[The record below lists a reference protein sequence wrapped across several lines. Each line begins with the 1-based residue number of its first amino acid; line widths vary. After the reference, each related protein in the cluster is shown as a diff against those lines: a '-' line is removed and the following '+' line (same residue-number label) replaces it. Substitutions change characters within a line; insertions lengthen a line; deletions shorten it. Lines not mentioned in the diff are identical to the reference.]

1 MALVR
6 SRRAACAQEYGGL
19 RIQAPGRGVEPNH
32 MGRLRL
38 ASRTAFPR
46 PLPALALAAY
56 VLVYLSWQA
65 LHWLPGKQELGQLF
79 LIPADAIALWAVWD
93 ASRRSAGHPR
103 VHAFWRLFA
112 LAIAAELAADVALSY
127 NDIHYAAAPFPSL
140 ADAFFLSFF
149 ALLFAALLRVP
160 VARATRSLRVRLA
173 LDGATIVLG
182 GGALVWYFVLGPNA
196 VAGHGS
202 PLATAVSLAYP
213 IGDLVL
219 LAGLAA
225 VLLRRSIPVLHP
237 SLLWIA
243 AGVVLSIVADVVY
256 GYGVLHGAYTGGD
269 PIDTLYLLEFVCF
282 TLAALSQRPV
292 GADDRGAHA
301 EQYARP
307 AARASWLPYLALAG
321 GFGLVLAVESHD
333 AFFPGFSLMLIL
345 AALAAL
351 VATRQLLVQRAL
363 VRLQAALAESERRF
377 RAIFDNAGVGITYTD
392 LDGPAIIDAN
402 ATFSA
407 MVGRTP
413 EQLRGQDYSSFAGP
427 EFQGADRA
435 LAEAIKRGE
444 IDQLQQELR
453 YAGADGAMRWAM
465 LTVSTVRD
473 REGVPREVVGIFE
486 DITRR
491 REVERIKDE
500 LVSLVG
506 HELRTPLTS
515 IRGTLGLLDGGLLGK
530 LPAEAREMIGVA
542 IVNTD
547 RLTRLVNDTLDAE
560 RARAGRLELERA
572 PVAADELAAQAIQAV
587 QATADAA
594 GVELRCD
601 AAELTVDADADRIVQ
616 TLVNLLGNAVK
627 FSPAGGLVTLS
638 AHREERDA
646 HFCVHDEGRGI
657 PADQLE
663 RIFERFNQV
672 DASDTTEKGGT
683 GLGLAISRG
692 IVEGHGGRIWA
703 ASEPGRGA
711 TLHFTLPL
719 AHAAAPVTEEAIA

>member
-1 MALVR
+1 
-6 SRRAACAQEYGGL
+6 
-19 RIQAPGRGVEPNH
+19 
-32 MGRLRL
+32 MGRLRS

-46 PLPALALAAY
+46 PALTLALAAY

-79 LIPADAIALWAVWD
+79 LIPIDAVALWAAWR

-103 VHAFWRLFA
+103 VRSFWRLFA
-112 LAIAAELAADVALSY
+112 FAVAAETAADIALAY
-127 NDIHYAAAPFPSL
+127 NDLHYAAAPFPSL
-140 ADAFFLSFF
+140 ADAFFLSYFV
-149 ALLFAALLRVP
+149 LLFIALMRVP
-160 VARATRSLRVRLA
+160 VARVTRSLRVRLV
-173 LDGATIVLG
+173 LDGATIAIG

-196 VAGHGS
+196 VAGQDT

-225 VLLRRSIPVLHP
+225 VLLRRSIPALHV

-243 AGVVLSIVADVVY
+243 AGVMCSIVADVVY
-256 GYGVLHGAYTGGD
+256 GYGVLHGTYAGGD
-269 PIDTLYLLEFVCF
+269 PIDTLYLLAFVCF
-282 TLAALSQRPV
+282 TFAAAAQRPV
-292 GADDRGAHA
+292 HADDPNAHVA
-301 EQYARP
+301 SYAQP
-307 AARASWLPYLALAG
+307 VARASWLPYLALAS
-321 GFGLVLAVESHD
+321 GFGLVLVVESHD

-345 AALAAL
+345 AALAAI
-351 VATRQLLVQRAL
+351 VATRQLLAQRAL

-413 EQLRGQDYSSFAGP
+413 EQLRGHDYSSFAGP

-435 LAEAIKRGE
+435 LAAAIKRGE

-453 YAGADGAMRWAM
+453 YASADGAMRWAM

-491 REVERIKDE
+491 REAERFKDE

-515 IRGTLGLLDGGLLGK
+515 IRGTLGLLNSGVLGE
-530 LPAEAREMIGVA
+530 LPAEAGDMIGVA
-542 IVNTD
+542 IANTD
-547 RLTRLVNDTLDAE
+547 RLTRLVNDTLDIE
-560 RARAGRLELERA
+560 RMQAGRIELGCA
-572 PVAADELAAQAIQAV
+572 PVAAAELAEQALAAV

-594 GVELRCD
+594 HVQLRCD
-601 AAELTVDADADRIVQ
+601 VAELTVEADADRIVQ

-627 FSPAGGLVTLS
+627 FSPAGGHVTLA
-638 AHREERDA
+638 AHRDEASA

-672 DASDTTEKGGT
+672 DASDTREKGGT

-703 ASEPGRGA
+703 ASEPGQGA

-719 AHAAAPVTEEAIA
+719 AHAGQLASLSEATR